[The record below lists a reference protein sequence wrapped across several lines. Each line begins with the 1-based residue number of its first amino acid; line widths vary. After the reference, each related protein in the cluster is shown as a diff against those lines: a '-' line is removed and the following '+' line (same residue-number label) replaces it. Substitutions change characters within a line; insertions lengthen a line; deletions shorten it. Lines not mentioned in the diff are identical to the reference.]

1 MTKEQLNEQ
10 FKNFFKDRG
19 FKVRKEYDGMKATK
33 EDVALTFYLGYDMF
47 AKYYTE
53 KTGLDSKLW
62 VKLPY
67 TDYVV
72 ATYVFNL
79 ETVSGL
85 DTLFIDSEFLKLFDF
100 KLPKIN
106 KIFN

>member
-10 FKNFFKDRG
+10 FKTFFKNRG
-19 FKVRKEYDGMKATK
+19 FKVRKDYDGMKATK
-33 EDVALTFYLGYDMF
+33 EDVALTFYIGYDMF
-47 AKYYTE
+47 AKCYKE
-53 KTGLDSKLW
+53 ETGLDSKLW

-72 ATYVFNL
+72 ANYEFNL

-85 DTLFIDSEFLKLFDF
+85 NTVFADHEFLKLFDF

-106 KIFN
+106 KTFN